1 MNSSYGWSRCIRWQ
15 SVMLRF
21 RWSLFDAGV
30 SVGLRLMM
38 VGQGITGCSG
48 TLTTVRDTALV
59 GSDRRYVFGDQVL
72 DFGAETLAKTKR
84 QSLPGDLAFKINGAL
99 VLALRRW
106 AIMVLMKLAGL
117 I

>member
-1 MNSSYGWSRCIRWQ
+1 
-15 SVMLRF
+15 
-21 RWSLFDAGV
+21 
-30 SVGLRLMM
+30 M
-38 VGQGITGCSG
+38 VCGFQWVWGSMKVVQGITGCSG

-72 DFGAETLAKTKR
+72 DFGAEMLAKTKR
-84 QSLPGDLAFKINGAL
+84 QSLPGGLAFKINGAL

-106 AIMVLMKLAGL
+106 VIIVLMKLAGL

>member
-1 MNSSYGWSRCIRWQ
+1 LVLGFQWVWGS
-15 SVMLRF
+15 
-21 RWSLFDAGV
+21 
-30 SVGLRLMM
+30 MM
-38 VGQGITGCSG
+38 VVQGIAGCSG